1 MVDKIS
7 QNLKYSNNAGVMCR
21 ENALSL
27 CERDNKKYNFVMQCA
42 DYQAFTPPP
51 PQLLD
56 NQAATCI

>member
-7 QNLKYSNNAGVMCR
+7 QNLKYSEGAVLMCW

-27 CERDNKKYNFVMQCA
+27 CERDNKKYTFSMQLT

-51 PQLLD
+51 PPPT
-56 NQAATCI
+56 A